1 MVNPRPEAA
10 FREVQRL
17 GGMWWVTLVVCG
29 VAVLAWI
36 GFVSQIVLGR
46 PFGANPSPDWIMWL
60 LWLLFG
66 IGLPVLWHI
75 SKLVVEVTDDCILV
89 QYVPF
94 ITRRI
99 PYTEIKGYEARSYRP
114 IREYGGWGIR
124 WAPGNRRAY
133 SVRGNKGVELEL
145 HTGRRIMIGSQKPEE
160 LVHAI
165 NSRSR

>member
-1 MVNPRPEAA
+1 MVSPSHTPA

-17 GGMWWVTLVVCG
+17 GGMWWGTLIVCG
-29 VAVLAWI
+29 VAVLAWV
-36 GFVSQIVLGR
+36 GFVLQIVLGR
-46 PFGANPSPDWIMWL
+46 PFGTKPTPDWAMWL

-75 SKLVVEVTDDCILV
+75 SRLVVEVTDDYIYV

-94 ITRRI
+94 VTRTI
-99 PYTEIKGYEARSYRP
+99 AYTQIKGYEARSYRP

-124 WAPGNRRAY
+124 WAPGKRRAY
-133 SVRGNKGVELEL
+133 NVRGSKGVELEL
-145 HTGRRIMIGSQKPEE
+145 ISGQRIMIGSQRPEE

-165 NSRSR
+165 DSRSR